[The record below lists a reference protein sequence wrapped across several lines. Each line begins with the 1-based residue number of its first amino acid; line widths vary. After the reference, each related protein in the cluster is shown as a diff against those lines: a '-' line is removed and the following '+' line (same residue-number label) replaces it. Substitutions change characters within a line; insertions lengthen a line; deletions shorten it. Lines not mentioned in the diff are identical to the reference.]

1 MRNIEEDKKPI
12 PVSIGSYYH
21 YNGLYVI
28 LVDHDHDIC
37 FIGIMAHINGFSV
50 QCPFAPV
57 SSNVLYDFISN
68 GEYIGHGNPS
78 SIEDSIKSWMDNN
91 GGNKSFFEVGIHE
104 IFETI
109 LAHAN
114 IDLSTLDKDVLLP
127 IIFPAKKSTITTGN
141 YIPHA
146 LDRPCLGTIKINGE
160 RN

>member
-1 MRNIEEDKKPI
+1 MRNIEENKKPI
-12 PVSIGSYYH
+12 PVRIGSYYQH
-21 YNGLYVI
+21 NGLYVM
-28 LVDHDHDIC
+28 VVGHDYDIC
-37 FIGIMAHINGFSV
+37 FIGIMAHINGFAI

-91 GGNKSFFEVGIHE
+91 GGNKSFFEVSIHE

-109 LAHAN
+109 LSFSSVN
-114 IDLSTLDKDVLLP
+114 LSTLDKDILLP
-127 IIFPAKKSTITTGN
+127 ICFPARKSTITTGN
-141 YIPHA
+141 YMPHTA
-146 LDRPCLGTIKINGE
+146 VGDRLGTIKINGE